1 MLVVLPRSAT
11 FRETRMHTSN
21 LRRALRAVLIATVL
35 LVATPGHSKA
45 TTPNAGR
52 PLPSP
57 TPTVRGFVVD
67 SAGRPIPDVQVVVNQ
82 LNRVAVTNDSGRF
95 QFAGLPTGSYHL
107 TAIQLGFR
115 PGHADIVVVGEGP
128 DIVVR
133 ITMVRATSITQLGAV
148 QVTATPIGT
157 DPRDV
162 AQSTTELSAAQ
173 LARNLSG
180 TVAQTLSNEPGI
192 SVRYNGPAASS
203 PVIRGL
209 TGERILVL
217 QDGQR
222 AGDLSSTSSD
232 HSVSIDPLTAQRIEV
247 VRGPASLLYGNN
259 ALGGVVNV
267 ISNDLPTSIPE
278 HVDGYVNASAE
289 SATPGAAT
297 AMGVTIPLTP
307 SLALV
312 GRGEGR
318 RGGDLRMGK
327 GVVLPNSYFRNYSG
341 VGGVGYV
348 GSAATAGLLY
358 RRYAFDYGLPSADND
373 GAHIEGLR
381 NELSGRAELTAPPS
395 IFTSLRV
402 NGTAQWYGHD
412 EVESTGAIG
421 TSFKLRTQ
429 TLDALGR
436 TQFGR
441 VSGAVGAS
449 GTFRQYSATG
459 EEALTPA
466 ANSNGAGVFI
476 YEEVPL
482 TSTDDAHSRAPRLQ
496 FGGRY
501 DLFKIDSKS
510 GGPKFGTGR
519 SLDFNNVSGSVGITM
534 PLAEGL
540 SVGLSA
546 ARAFRA
552 PTVEELFSNAF
563 HAAAGTYDVGNPD
576 LRSETNQGFDAV
588 LRAERTR
595 VTAQLSAYM
604 NRIDNYIAPTIV
616 KDTILDEPGGPVVVP
631 LNRFSQAD
639 ATIRGVEGRV
649 EVEVLPRTV
658 LGMMGDAL
666 RGSFVNGGALP
677 YMPPGRLGALARYDG
692 ATLTL
697 DAEYRHAFA
706 QSRVPPAGATDDPAA
721 VATGAYDLVNASVG
735 YSFTAAGR
743 LNSLTLRAD
752 NLFDAQ
758 YREASS
764 RIKNFA
770 FNPGRNVALVYRLL
784 F

>member
-1 MLVVLPRSAT
+1 MAASA
-11 FRETRMHTSN
+11 
-21 LRRALRAVLIATVL
+21 LAVPDAATYRVP
-35 LVATPGHSKA
+35 AA
-45 TTPNAGR
+45 
-52 PLPSP
+52 
-57 TPTVRGFVVD
+57 TVRGVVTD
-67 SAGRPIPDVQVVVNQ
+67 SAGAPIADVQVVVNQ

-95 QFAGLPTGSYHL
+95 VFAGLPAGSYHL
-107 TAIQLGFR
+107 TAILLGYR
-115 PGHADIVVVGEGP
+115 PGHADVVVGADGP
-128 DIVVR
+128 EVTVR
-133 ITMVRATSITQLGAV
+133 ITLSRATAITQLGAV

-162 AQSTTELSAAQ
+162 AQSSTEISAAQ
-173 LARNLSG
+173 LSRNLSG
-180 TVAQTLSNEPGI
+180 TVAQTLANEPGI

-222 AGDLSSTSSD
+222 AGDLASTSSD
-232 HSVSIDPLTAQRIEV
+232 HGVSIDPLTAQRIEV

-278 HVDGYVNASAE
+278 HVDGYVNASTE

-297 AMGVTIPLTP
+297 AVGVTVPVSST
-307 SLALV
+307 LAIV

-318 RGGDLRMGK
+318 RGGNLRMGK
-327 GVVLPNSYFRNYSG
+327 GLELPNSYFNNYSG
-341 VGGVGYV
+341 VAGLGYV
-348 GSAATAGLLY
+348 GSAANAGLLY

-373 GAHIEGLR
+373 GARIDGTR
-381 NELSGRAELTAPPS
+381 DELSGRAELASPPS

-402 NGTAQWYGHD
+402 NGTAQRYGHD
-412 EVESTGAIG
+412 EIERTGAVG
-421 TSFKLRTQ
+421 TRFKLRTQ
-429 TLDALGR
+429 TLDGLGR

-441 VSGAVGAS
+441 VAGAVGVS

-466 ANSNGAGVFI
+466 ANSNGAGIFV

-482 TSTDDAHSRAPRLQ
+482 TSARDPHSRAPRLQ

-501 DLFKIDSKS
+501 DVYRIVSKT
-510 GGPKFGTGR
+510 GDAKFGRGR
-519 SLDFNNVSGSVGITM
+519 SLDFNNVSGSIGVNV
-534 PLAEGL
+534 PLADDVSL
-540 SVGLSA
+540 GLSA

-563 HAAAGTYDVGNPD
+563 HAAAGTYDVGNPE

-588 LRAERTR
+588 LRAGNNR
-595 VTAQLSAYM
+595 VTAQISGYV
-604 NRIDNYIAPTIV
+604 NRIHNYIAPTIV
-616 KDTILDEPGGPVVVP
+616 RDTIVGDGSGTSTVP

-649 EVEVLPRTV
+649 EVEVVPRTV
-658 LGMMGDAL
+658 LGVMGDGL
-666 RGSFVNGGALP
+666 RGRFVHGGDLP
-677 YMPPGRLGALARYDG
+677 YMPPARIGGLARYDG
-692 ATLTL
+692 ARFTL
-697 DAEYRHAFA
+697 DGEYRHAFA
-706 QSRVPPAGATDDPAA
+706 QSRVPRAAATDDPAA
-721 VATGAYDLVNASVG
+721 VATHAYDLVNVSVG
-735 YSFTAAGR
+735 YSFTASGR
-743 LNSLTLRAD
+743 LSSLTLRAD

>member
-1 MLVVLPRSAT
+1 MPISIAVSI
-11 FRETRMHTSN
+11 
-21 LRRALRAVLIATVL
+21 RRAITVATVL
-35 LVATPGHSKA
+35 VLA
-45 TTPNAGR
+45 AGSDGR
-52 PLPSP
+52 AAGAPHGPSSASREA
-57 TPTVRGFVVD
+57 PTVRGVVVD
-67 SAGRPIPDVQVVVNQ
+67 SAGRPIADVQVVVNR
-82 LNRVAVTNDSGRF
+82 LNRTAVTNDSGRF
-95 QFAGLPTGSYHL
+95 TFIGLPAGSYHL
-107 TAIQLGFR
+107 TAIQLGYR
-115 PGHADIVVVGEGP
+115 PGHSDIVVGTDDADIV
-128 DIVVR
+128 IR
-133 ITMVRATSITQLGAV
+133 ITMARATSITQLSAV

-173 LARNLSG
+173 LSRNLSG
-180 TVAQTLSNEPGI
+180 TVAQTLANEPGI

-278 HVDGYVNASAE
+278 HVDGYVNASTE

-297 AMGVTIPLTP
+297 AIGVTVPLTS

-312 GRGEGR
+312 GRGQAR
-318 RGGDLRMGK
+318 HGGDLRMGA
-327 GVVLPNSYFRNYSG
+327 GRTLPNSYFNNLSG
-341 VGGVGYV
+341 VGGLGYV
-348 GSAATAGLLY
+348 GSAASAGLLY
-358 RRYAFDYGLPSADND
+358 RGYRFDYGLPSAANE
-373 GAHIEGLR
+373 GVKIEGQR
-381 NELSGRAELTAPPS
+381 HEASAQAELTNPPS
-395 IFTSLRV
+395 LFTSLRL

-429 TLDALGR
+429 TLDGLGR

-466 ANSNGAGVFI
+466 ANSTGAGVFL
-476 YEEVPL
+476 YEEVPF
-482 TSTDDAHSRAPRLQ
+482 TATRGEHSRAPSLQ
-496 FGGRY
+496 IGARY
-501 DLFKIDSKS
+501 DLYRITSRAGDA
-510 GGPKFGTGR
+510 KFGAGQ
-519 SLDFNNVSGSVGITM
+519 SLTFNNASGSI
-534 PLAEGL
+534 GL
-540 SVGLSA
+540 SVPLAAGISLGVSA

-563 HAAAGTYDVGNPD
+563 HAATGTFDVGNPS
-576 LRSETNQGFDAV
+576 LVSETNQGFDAV
-588 LRAERTR
+588 LRAGSDR
-595 VTAQLSAYM
+595 VTAQLSGYV
-604 NRIDNYIAPTIV
+604 NRIDNFIAPTIV
-616 KDTILDEPGGPVVVP
+616 KDTILVEADGPVTVP

-649 EVEVLPRTV
+649 EVEVRPRTV
-658 LGMMGDAL
+658 LGVMGDAL
-666 RGSFVNGGALP
+666 RGRFVAGGALP
-677 YMPPGRLGALARYDG
+677 YMPPARAGALARYDG
-692 ATLTL
+692 KTLTL

-706 QSRVPPAGATDDPAA
+706 QNSVPDAGATNDPAA
-721 VATGAYDLVNASVG
+721 VATGAYDLVNVSVG
-735 YSFTAAGR
+735 YTFNAAGR
-743 LNSLTLRAD
+743 LNSLTLRGD
-752 NLFDAQ
+752 NLFDVQ

>member
-1 MLVVLPRSAT
+1 MSIPAPASIRRVLTLA
-11 FRETRMHTSN
+11 
-21 LRRALRAVLIATVL
+21 AVLLLAPTVDGL
-35 LVATPGHSKA
+35 AA
-45 TTPNAGR
+45 NAPIDASSDPR
-52 PLPSP
+52 P
-57 TPTVRGFVVD
+57 TPTVRGVVVD
-67 SAGRPIPDVQVVVNQ
+67 SVGRPIAEVQVVVNR
-82 LNRVAVTNDSGRF
+82 LNRTAVTNDSGRF
-95 QFAGLPTGSYHL
+95 NFIGLPAGGYHL
-107 TAIQLGFR
+107 TAIQLGYR
-115 PGHADIVVVGEGP
+115 PGHADIVVGTDEA
-128 DIVVR
+128 DIIVR
-133 ITMVRATSITQLGAV
+133 ITMARATSITQLSAV

-173 LARNLSG
+173 LSRNLSG

-267 ISNDLPTSIPE
+267 ISNDVPTSIPE
-278 HVDGYVNASAE
+278 HVDGYVNASTE

-297 AMGVTIPLTP
+297 AVGVTVPLTP
-307 SLALV
+307 SLAIV
-312 GRGEGR
+312 ARWQAR
-318 RGGDLRMGK
+318 RGGDLRMGA
-327 GVVLPNSYFRNYSG
+327 GLTLPNSHFNNLSG
-341 VGGVGYV
+341 VGGLGYV
-348 GSAATAGLLY
+348 GSALSAGMLY
-358 RRYAFDYGLPSADND
+358 RGYRFDYGLPSADD
-373 GAHIEGLR
+373 EGVHIEGQR
-381 NELSGRAELTAPPS
+381 HEASAQAELTNPPS
-395 IFTSLRV
+395 LFTSLRV

-412 EVESTGAIG
+412 EVERSGEIG

-429 TLDALGR
+429 TLDGLGR

-466 ANSNGAGVFI
+466 ANSTGAGVFL
-476 YEEVPL
+476 YEELPL
-482 TSTDDAHSRAPRLQ
+482 TAKREEHSRSPSLQ
-496 FGGRY
+496 VGARY
-501 DLFKIDSKS
+501 DLYRITSRAGD
-510 GGPKFGTGR
+510 PKFGAGR
-519 SLDFNNVSGSVGITM
+519 SLTFNNASGSIGVSV
-534 PLAEGL
+534 PFAEGVSL
-540 SVGLSA
+540 GLSA

-563 HAAAGTYDVGNPD
+563 HAAAGTFDIGNSS
-576 LRSETNQGFDAV
+576 LVSETNQGFDAV
-588 LRAERTR
+588 LRAGRER
-595 VTAQLSAYM
+595 VTAQVSGYV
-604 NRIDNYIAPTIV
+604 NRIDNFIAPTIV
-616 KDTILDEPGGPVVVP
+616 GDTVLLETDGPVVVP

-658 LGMMGDAL
+658 IGVVGDAL
-666 RGSFVNGGALP
+666 RGRFIAGGALP
-677 YMPPGRLGALARYDG
+677 YMPPARAGALARYDG
-692 ATLTL
+692 TTVTL

-706 QSRVPPAGATDDPAA
+706 QNSVPTAAASDDPAA
-721 VATGAYDLVNASVG
+721 VVTGSYDLVNVSVG
-735 YSFTAAGR
+735 YTFTAGGR
-743 LNSLTLRAD
+743 LNSLTLRGD

>member
-1 MLVVLPRSAT
+1 MKLSRIRHGAFT
-11 FRETRMHTSN
+11 
-21 LRRALRAVLIATVL
+21 LRAVLLAGALLAVTRPALGATL
-35 LVATPGHSKA
+35 SDRAT
-45 TTPNAGR
+45 ND
-52 PLPSP
+52 P
-57 TPTVRGFVVD
+57 TPSVRGIVVD
-67 SAGRPIPDVQVVVNQ
+67 GGGVPIKDVQVIVNQ

-95 QFAGLPTGSYHL
+95 VFAGLPADTYHL
-107 TAIQLGFR
+107 TSIQLGYR
-115 PGHADIVVVGEGP
+115 PGHTDVVVRPDGP
-128 DIVVR
+128 DVNVR
-133 ITMVRATSITQLGAV
+133 ITMARASSVTQLGSV
-148 QVTATPIGT
+148 QVTATPTGT

-162 AQSTTELSAAQ
+162 AQSTTQLSAAQ
-173 LARNLSG
+173 LSRSLSG
-180 TVAQTLSNEPGI
+180 TVAQTLANEPGI

-278 HVDGYVNASAE
+278 HVDGYANASSE

-297 AMGVTIPLTP
+297 AIGMTVPLT
-307 SLALV
+307 STLALV
-312 GRGEGR
+312 ARGEAR

-327 GVVLPNSYFRNYSG
+327 GVMLPNSYFHNYSG
-341 VGGVGYV
+341 AGGLGYV
-348 GSAATAGLLY
+348 GSTATAGLLF
-358 RRYAFDYGLPSADND
+358 RRYGFDYGLPSAENE
-373 GAHIEGLR
+373 GAHIDGTRDEVR
-381 NELSGRAELTAPPS
+381 GRAELSSPPG
-395 IFTSLRV
+395 IFTSLRL
-402 NGTAQWYGHD
+402 NGTAQAYGHSEID
-412 EVESTGAIG
+412 RQGVVG

-449 GTFRQYSATG
+449 GILRQYSATG

-466 ANSNGAGVFI
+466 ANSNGAGIFV

-482 TSTDDAHSRAPRLQ
+482 TATNDSHSRAPRLQ
-496 FGGRY
+496 VGGRY
-501 DLFKIDSKS
+501 DLYTIDSRA
-510 GGPKFGTGR
+510 GDPKFGPAR
-519 SLDFNNVSGSVGITM
+519 SLSFNNVSGS
-534 PLAEGL
+534 LGL
-540 SVGLSA
+540 TFPIADGVSLGVST

-563 HAAAGTYDVGNPD
+563 HAAAGTFDFGNPD
-576 LRSETNQGFDAV
+576 LKSETNQGVDAV
-588 LRAERTR
+588 LRAEKDH
-595 VTAQLSAYM
+595 VTAQVSGYY
-604 NRIDNYIAPTIV
+604 NRINDYIAPTIV
-616 KDTILDEPGGPVVVP
+616 KDTVIDQGGSPATVP

-639 ATIRGVEGRV
+639 ATIRGLEGRV
-649 EVEVLPRTV
+649 EVEVIPRTV
-658 LGMMGDAL
+658 LGVMGDAL
-666 RGSFVNGGALP
+666 RGEFVNGGALP
-677 YMPPGRLGALARYDG
+677 YMPPGRIGGLARYDG
-692 ATLTL
+692 ATLTF

-706 QSRVPPAGATDDPAA
+706 QTRVPQAAASDDPAA
-721 VATGAYDLVNASVG
+721 VATDAYDLVNASVG

-752 NLFDAQ
+752 NLFDTQ

>member
-1 MLVVLPRSAT
+1 MITSHLLRPWRAAFLAAALAASSA
-11 FRETRMHTSN
+11 
-21 LRRALRAVLIATVL
+21 AT
-35 LVATPGHSKA
+35 AAAAMSPA
-45 TTPNAGR
+45 PR
-52 PLPSP
+52 PLSI
-57 TPTVRGFVVD
+57 PTVRGIVAD
-67 SAGRPIPDVQVVVNQ
+67 SSGAPIADVQVVVNQ

-95 QFAGLPTGSYHL
+95 VFAGLPAGVYHL
-107 TAIQLGFR
+107 TAIQLGYR
-115 PGHADIVVVGEGP
+115 PGHADIVVSPNGP
-128 DIVVR
+128 DVMVR
-133 ITMVRATSITQLGAV
+133 ITMARAMSITQLGAV

-162 AQSTTELSAAQ
+162 AQSTTEVSAAQ
-173 LARNLSG
+173 LARTLSG
-180 TVAQTLSNEPGI
+180 TVAQTLANEPGI

-203 PVIRGL
+203 PVIRGF

-232 HSVSIDPLTAQRIEV
+232 HGVSIDPLTAQRIEV

-297 AMGVTIPLTP
+297 AVGVTVPVGS

-312 GRGEGR
+312 GRAEAR
-318 RGGDLRMGK
+318 RGGDLRMG
-327 GVVLPNSYFRNYSG
+327 GGTTLPNSYFRNHSG
-341 VGGVGYV
+341 VGGVSHV
-348 GSAATAGLLY
+348 GSAASAGVLY
-358 RRYAFDYGLPSADND
+358 RGYAFDYGLPSADNE
-373 GAHIEGLR
+373 GAHIEGVR
-381 NELSGRAELTAPPS
+381 HEVSGRAELTAPPS
-395 IFTSLRV
+395 IFTSLRL

-412 EVESTGAIG
+412 EIEPNGEIG
-421 TSFKLRTQ
+421 TRFKLRTQ
-429 TLDALGR
+429 TIDALGR
-436 TQFGR
+436 TAFGR

-466 ANSNGAGVFI
+466 ANSNGAGIFL

-482 TSTDDAHSRAPRLQ
+482 TSTEDSHARTPRLQ
-496 FGGRY
+496 VGGRFDY
-501 DLFKIDSKS
+501 YRIDSRT
-510 GGPKFGTGR
+510 GDPKFGPGR
-519 SLDFNNVSGSVGITM
+519 RLQFNNVSGSVGVNV
-534 PLAEGL
+534 PLREGVSL
-540 SVGLSA
+540 GVSA

-576 LRSETNQGFDAV
+576 LRSETNQGLDAI
-588 LRAERTR
+588 LRAERNR
-595 VTAQLSAYM
+595 ITAQLSAYY
-604 NRIDNYIAPTIV
+604 NRINDYIAPTIV
-616 KDTILDEPGGPVVVP
+616 KDTLLLEEGVLVPVP

-639 ATIRGVEGRV
+639 ATIRGVEGRF

-658 LGMMGDAL
+658 LGAMGDAL
-666 RGSFVNGGALP
+666 RGSFVAGGALP
-677 YMPPGRLGALARYDG
+677 YMPPGRIGALARYDG
-692 ATLTL
+692 ATLVF

-706 QSRVPPAGATDDPAA
+706 QTRVPAAAATEDPAA
-721 VATGAYDLVNASVG
+721 VATDAYDLVNVSVG
-735 YSFTAAGR
+735 YNFTVNTR
-743 LNSLTLRAD
+743 LVSLTLRAD
-752 NLFDAQ
+752 NLFDVQ
-758 YREASS
+758 YREAAS
-764 RIKNFA
+764 RIKSFA
-770 FNPGRNVALVYRLL
+770 FNPGRNVALVYRML

>member
-1 MLVVLPRSAT
+1 MGIPMRLPVMRRGA
-11 FRETRMHTSN
+11 
-21 LRRALRAVLIATVL
+21 RALRLTFLVSGL
-35 LVATPGHSKA
+35 LVTSRPALGATISCSSA
-45 TTPNAGR
+45 SCA
-52 PLPSP
+52 P
-57 TPTVRGFVVD
+57 TPTVRGVVTD
-67 SAGRPIPDVQVVVNQ
+67 SSGAPLQDVQVVVNQ

-95 QFAGLPTGSYHL
+95 VFTGLPAGSYHL

-115 PGHADIVVVGEGP
+115 PGHADVVVHADGP
-128 DIVVR
+128 DVAVR
-133 ITMVRATSITQLGAV
+133 IMMARATSITQLGSI
-148 QVTATPIGT
+148 QVTATPVGT

-162 AQSTTELSAAQ
+162 AQSTTDISAAQ
-173 LARNLSG
+173 LSRSLSG

-192 SVRYNGPAASS
+192 SVRYNGPAAST

-278 HVDGYVNASAE
+278 HVDGYANASSE

-297 AMGVTIPLTP
+297 AIGVTVPLST

-312 GRGEGR
+312 GRGEAR
-318 RGGDLRMGK
+318 RGGDLRMGG
-327 GVVLPNSYFRNYSG
+327 GVMLPNSYFHNYSG
-341 VGGVGYV
+341 SGGLGYV
-348 GSAATAGLLY
+348 GSAATGGLLY
-358 RRYAFDYGLPSADND
+358 RRYSFDYGLPSADNE
-373 GAHIEGLR
+373 GSHIEGTR
-381 NELSGRAELTAPPS
+381 DELSGRAELTSPPS
-395 IFTSLRV
+395 IFTSLRLS
-402 NGTAQWYGHD
+402 GTAQWYGHD
-412 EVESTGAIG
+412 EIESTGAIG

-429 TLDALGR
+429 TVDVLGQ

-441 VSGAVGAS
+441 VTGAVGAS
-449 GTFRQYSATG
+449 GLLRQYSATG

-466 ANSNGAGVFI
+466 ANSDGAGVFV
-476 YEEVPL
+476 YEEIPL
-482 TSTDDAHSRAPRLQ
+482 TSTADPHARAPRLQ

-501 DLFKIDSKS
+501 DLYSIDSKT
-510 GGPKFGTGR
+510 GDPKFGAAR
-519 SLDFNNVSGSVGITM
+519 SLDFNNVSGSIGLAM
-534 PLAEGL
+534 PLAEGVSL
-540 SVGLSA
+540 GVSA

-563 HAAAGTYDVGNPD
+563 HAAAGTYDYGNPD
-576 LRSETNQGFDAV
+576 LKSETNQGLDAV
-588 LRAERTR
+588 LRAENDRIS
-595 VTAQLSAYM
+595 AQVSGYY
-604 NRIDNYIAPTIV
+604 NRISNYIAPTIV
-616 KDTILDEPGGPVVVP
+616 KDTVLDDPNGPVTVP

-639 ATIRGVEGRV
+639 ATIRGIEGRV
-649 EVEVLPRTV
+649 EVQALPHTA
-658 LGMMGDAL
+658 LGVMGDLL
-666 RGSFVNGGALP
+666 RGEFVNGDALP
-677 YMPPGRLGALARYDG
+677 YMPPARIGGLARYDG
-692 ATLTL
+692 PKLTF

-706 QSRVPPAGATDDPAA
+706 QTRVPQAAASDDPAA

-735 YSFTAAGR
+735 YSFTAGGK
-743 LNSLTLRAD
+743 LSSLTLRAD